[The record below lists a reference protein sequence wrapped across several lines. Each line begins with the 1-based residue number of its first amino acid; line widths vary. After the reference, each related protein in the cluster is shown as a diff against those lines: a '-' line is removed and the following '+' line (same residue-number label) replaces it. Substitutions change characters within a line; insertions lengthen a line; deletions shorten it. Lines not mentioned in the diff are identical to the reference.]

1 MWPLRHFR
9 LNYIWSRLNHPFLS
23 SFTQTI
29 IAPVAAL
36 QHCRTN
42 HILEEL
48 EKKKGKQN
56 RLQSICPGRTGS
68 LIGPAGLPSAVRI
81 RTIPLKS
88 ALFCTKR
95 LKQVMFY
102 FLTWLSTSALVDLY
116 EVRDTKRTFLSL
128 YVLMYVHMY
137 LRSPLLI
144 CFLKKK
150 PVFLL

>member
-36 QHCRTN
+36 QHCRIN

-68 LIGPAGLPSAVRI
+68 LTSPAGLPSAVRI

-88 ALFCTKR
+88 VFCTKR
-95 LKQVMFY
+95 LKQVMLY
-102 FLTWLSTSALVDLY
+102 FLTWLSTSALVDLH

-128 YVLMYVHMY
+128 YILMYVHTY
-137 LRSPLLI
+137 LWSSLLI
-144 CFLKKK
+144 YFLKK
-150 PVFLL
+150 PAVFLL